1 MQNRI
6 ESYPWLAAHKRL
18 ATAVLERRRD
28 RGALIDALAYALEES
43 CVSLPIIEN
52 GEDLNDICP
61 FTIFAAFCR
70 PLDDNRRV
78 RLFTCLCDALG
89 LLDVRPPESF
99 EGLALVQDRQARLF
113 GRGAAEPLQIE
124 ALWNLFAVA
133 MERDSDEAGMKR
145 VQAQVENLRLPGR
158 TVLPIVLSWVRPD
171 AFPPP
176 RACTPETPV
185 LDPKKTA
192 KLFDAYGAHLLQHDR
207 DDRTRRAVR
216 CFQARWNEEA
226 DDVAAMLSDALA
238 ESHHLLFKG
247 YFFNPH
253 KEMLAF
259 AQAEPE
265 ATRHALRSLFDEKE
279 PLIERICRFEAETAR
294 LFEQHRAL
302 VANAVPRRSSHG
314 NYYTACVYL
323 FLRYPDR
330 HPLYS
335 PRRLKALDQATG
347 YGCSYRIAHPESVTR
362 FAELCEALK
371 PALRG
376 WIGVPG
382 RRPDSAGAELRMTTN
397 ADSSR
402 DAELNLLI
410 EELALFACA
419 RTPA

>member
-1 MQNRI
+1 MRSAFSTSRPP
-6 ESYPWLAAHKRL
+6 ESLRRARPRPGPAGAPLWPRRGRAAS
-18 ATAVLERRRD
+18 D
-28 RGALIDALAYALEES
+28 RGALEP
-43 CVSLPIIEN
+43 V
-52 GEDLNDICP
+52 
-61 FTIFAAFCR
+61 
-70 PLDDNRRV
+70 RR
-78 RLFTCLCDALG
+78 RHGT
-89 LLDVRPPESF
+89 R
-99 EGLALVQDRQARLF
+99 F
-113 GRGAAEPLQIE
+113 GRG
-124 ALWNLFAVA
+124 W
-133 MERDSDEAGMKR
+133 DEGGL
-145 VQAQVENLRLPGR
+145 QAQVENLRLPGR

-192 KLFDAYGAHLLQHDR
+192 KLLDAYGAHLLLHRSRRSDPPGCPMFSSSMETRKRTMLQPCCPTRLQRAIICCSR
-207 DDRTRRAVR
+207 DTSSTLTKRCSRLPRRSKKR
-216 CFQARWNEEA
+216 RG
-226 DDVAAMLSDALA
+226 MLSDR
-238 ESHHLLFKG
+238 SS
-247 YFFNPH
+247 
-253 KEMLAF
+253 
-259 AQAEPE
+259 
-265 ATRHALRSLFDEKE
+265 TRRR

-302 VANAVPRRSSHG
+302 VANAVPRRSSPRELLYGLRCTCSFG
-314 NYYTACVYL
+314 N
-323 FLRYPDR
+323 PDR